1 MSKIIKFVEAL
12 PLVRLLQVAAIFIF
26 ITELISSCEMFYEM
40 FYEMFRNPLEFTR
53 ESIINT
59 IKLGI
64 FFSAQLLFQP
74 LVLLALA
81 EIIKGQAQQT
91 NLHD

>member
-12 PLVRLLQVAAIFIF
+12 PLVRLLQVAAIILFISGLVTF
-26 ITELISSCEMFYEM
+26 GEMCYQLL
-40 FYEMFRNPLEFTR
+40 FRGPVGHTT
-53 ESIINT
+53 ESIIND
-59 IKLGI
+59 IQIIIMFLG
-64 FFSAQLLFQP
+64 QLLFQP

>member
-1 MSKIIKFVEAL
+1 MSKIIKFVEKL
-12 PLVRLLQVAAIFIF
+12 PLVRLLQVTAIFILFSGLGFVGQMWFEMSKNPMGITKEF
-26 ITELISSCEMFYEM
+26 IISFIPM
-40 FYEMFRNPLEFTR
+40 
-53 ESIINT
+53 
-59 IKLGI
+59 GI
-64 FFSAQLLFQP
+64 FLFCQFLFQP